1 MIRLSEVT
9 SPSTPALRTQV
20 FSRAHIVW
28 IITTFT
34 LTVLSASVLS
44 YTGFIVT
51 DPLTAAVDGF
61 LVATIYVGWRVFQ
74 AYRVLKLR
82 ANKSSE
88 A

>member
-34 LTVLSASVLS
+34 LTVLAASVLS
-44 YTGFIVT
+44 HTGFIVT

-61 LVATIYVGWRVFQ
+61 LVATVYVGWRVLQ
-74 AYRVLKLR
+74 AYRVLQLR
-82 ANKSSE
+82 TKMQTE